1 MTCEDCEQVL
11 MDRRNG
17 AGTRGWMPGVSIFNL
32 AKEHAQSCSAC
43 AAKMSEISHLDD
55 ALHQLQISTIGMEAP
70 GNIESIL
77 LATFRERTRPQDP
90 AIRRFVSWRMAW
102 VPVAALLIVA
112 AVMAFYPGSSL
123 RKPSAHKIG
132 TEAGG
137 HIEAE
142 SPMQQSP
149 TVASGSVGT
158 ANRSERVGNRSN
170 GEPVAAGSVG
180 VIAKVNPLK
189 RTNRTHGP
197 PIAVGDD
204 LALNGGGSIL
214 RVTLPLSS
222 LVAMGV
228 PVRPEASDPRVTADV
243 TLDPFGTVVGIRLVE
258 ANTKTN

>member
-1 MTCEDCEQVL
+1 MTCEECEQIL

-17 AGTRGWMPGVSIFNL
+17 AGTGGGMPSVSILNL
-32 AKEHAQSCSAC
+32 AKEHAQSCAAC

-70 GNIESIL
+70 GNIERSL
-77 LATFRERTRPQDP
+77 LATFRERTRPQDSP
-90 AIRRFVSWRMAW
+90 INRLVSWRVAC
-102 VPVAALLIVA
+102 VLVAAVLIVA
-112 AVMAFYPGSSL
+112 AVMVFYSGHGL
-123 RKPSAHKIG
+123 RKSSAHKIG

-158 ANRSERVGNRSN
+158 PNRSEKVRNRSN
-170 GEPVAAGSVG
+170 GEPIAAGSVG
-180 VIAKVNPLK
+180 VTTKVNQPK
-189 RTNRTHGP
+189 RANRTHGS

-228 PVRPEASDPRVTADV
+228 SVRPEASDPRVTADV
-243 TLDPFGTVVGIRLVE
+243 TMDPFGTVVRIRLVE
-258 ANTKTN
+258 ANTKVN